1 MLPMAPKPPAPPPLR
16 EMMKRMSRLSSASI
30 SSGNSTHENRNVNVL
45 FSTIS
50 PLNSTRLSSSVEMR
64 DVRSTLGSRPV

>member
-1 MLPMAPKPPAPPPLR
+1 MLPMAPKPLAPPPLR

-50 PLNSTRLSSSVEMR
+50 PLNST
-64 DVRSTLGSRPV
+64 